1 MVMQAVRISFVQGIG
16 TGAATFTYSFGVCM
30 RISLS
35 VRIYAIIG
43 LSFCGLLGLALF
55 QALNLSTSLRQQ
67 RQSELQ
73 HLVQNAL
80 SIVRDEYDKANGGST
95 SMVDAQKRA
104 AERLAK
110 LRYGSGDYF
119 WINDLAPRMVMHPLK
134 PELNGQDLSQNK
146 DPNGKRL
153 FVEFADVVKKQ
164 GAGFVDYQWPKPG
177 KDAPQPKLSYVA
189 GFEPWG
195 WVVGTGVYIDDMQAQ
210 VWHSA
215 SEVIWA
221 ALGVIVIV
229 GGITLLIARRTSK
242 ALASMTAALDRL
254 ASGDFDIQLPGLARK
269 DELGD
274 MARSIAQFKI
284 KSMERANE
292 IAREESERLQA
303 MDRMKAKALRDM
315 AETVERET
323 NKAVGEVAGGTE
335 EMAGNASSMTESA
348 LTLGKNSSSVAA
360 AAEQALANTQT
371 VARASA
377 QLATSISE
385 IAAQVKSSRELT
397 ARAVSASA
405 EAQTTVAKLS
415 EAASKVGAV
424 TSLINEIAG
433 QTNLLALNATIEAA
447 RAGEAGRGFAVVAS
461 EVKSLAEQTARA
473 TSEIAQ
479 QISEIQSSTQ
489 ASVAS
494 IGAIGEVIRNVEAV
508 SSTIAN
514 AIQAQDGVTLEISR
528 TVEETSHAAREVA
541 TQIASVSREASETGR
556 RASQIRDG
564 SLDIAKKVDLLRETL
579 VRVIRTSTGDVDRRR
594 SSRAEIG
601 RPGVITT
608 DGKIINVIV
617 RDLSLGGAMVEHADA
632 AFPATD
638 RQLELAIE
646 GIGSHLKGAI
656 ARTNG
661 RSAVILWKHT
671 EDQKATVEHLMAR
684 LAA

>member
-1 MVMQAVRISFVQGIG
+1 
-16 TGAATFTYSFGVCM
+16 M